1 MKSRRAGGKSNT
13 HRVLVRKPE
22 GKRTLGRIKFRWEDA
37 IKVDLQVIGGEGMNW
52 IDLARDREQW

>member
-1 MKSRRAGGKSNT
+1 
-13 HRVLVRKPE
+13 VRKPE
-22 GKRTLGRIKFRWEDA
+22 GKRTLGRIRFRWEDA